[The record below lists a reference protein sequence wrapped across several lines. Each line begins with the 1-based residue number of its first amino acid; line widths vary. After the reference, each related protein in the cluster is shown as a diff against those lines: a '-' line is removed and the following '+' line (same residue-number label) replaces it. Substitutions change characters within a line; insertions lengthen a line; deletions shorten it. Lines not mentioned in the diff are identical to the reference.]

1 MNTASPLDWVLAILL
16 ATSVLFGLRRGFVRT
31 LIGVLSLILGNVL
44 AALYYVQIGERLAQ
58 LVPQLRT
65 VPYLPAVLG
74 YVVVV
79 FSVMLAASLTG
90 RFLRG
95 AARVAGLGTVDR
107 VLGGLFGLARGTLL
121 GVTLLIALGAA
132 LPWTVRV
139 TQAKGSGGPATSDAT
154 APPVSDA
161 IPSSSDSG
169 LLENSQL
176 APYFLG
182 AAHAVS
188 FVVPE
193 QLARQVRD
201 QAARYKHTSSGWIKP

>member
-107 VLGGLFGLARGTLL
+107 VLGGCDAADRSRC
-121 GVTLLIALGAA
+121 GVA
-132 LPWTVRV
+132 VD
-139 TQAKGSGGPATSDAT
+139 GSG
-154 APPVSDA
+154 
-161 IPSSSDSG
+161 
-169 LLENSQL
+169 
-176 APYFLG
+176 
-182 AAHAVS
+182 HAS
-188 FVVPE
+188 EGFWRPRNE
-193 QLARQVRD
+193 RCDGSASVRRD
-201 QAARYKHTSSGWIKP
+201 TVIVRLRAS